1 MVSNIYI
8 NFGNFKSVYK
18 LPILLDAF
26 NFNPTLKFFFLTGNP
41 TLKLVPQKKLPT
53 FQGNLALDSDKE
65 WTLWIV
71 LG

>member
-26 NFNPTLKFFFLTGNP
+26 NFNP